1 MGKERRSIDSPSP
14 RPSPTGEGETQQ
26 PVRTGVLGLLGFAG
40 FEGADDPQ
48 PVDTEVRPPVF
59 FVFSSS
65 FFVRS
70 ERPVVLFDFP
80 PVLGLGFQ
88 PPVDEV
94 PQPVETEGRLDGL
107 LGFVEID
114 DAPQPVAVGRR
125 PPAFPTVMTA
135 SLFPTARSD
144 TSCRGR

>member
-1 MGKERRSIDSPSP
+1 
-14 RPSPTGEGETQQ
+14 
-26 PVRTGVLGLLGFAG
+26 VLGFDGFAG
-40 FEGADDPQ
+40 FDGADDPQ
-48 PVDTEVRPPVF
+48 PVDTVVWPPVF

-65 FFVRS
+65 FFARS

-80 PVLGLGFQ
+80 PVFALGFQ

-94 PQPVETEGRLDGL
+94 PQPVETDGRLDGL

-125 PPAFPTVMTA
+125 PPAFPTVMTV
-135 SLFPTARSD
+135 SLSATARSG
-144 TSCRGR
+144 TSRRGR